1 MSTLSTPMASAAGA
15 VTYPA
20 AGVIPTRPTTAP
32 VAAPTAVILPVR
44 IESSTAHVS
53 TAAAA
58 ALFVFTN
65 ASAAVPF
72 AASADPALKPNQ
84 PNHSRPAP
92 IRTSATLGGDSGMRR
107 KTPRGP
113 RNHAATGA
121 DTPALTCTTVPPAKS
136 SAPIFCSQPPAPH
149 TQCASGAYTS
159 ADQSTRNAR

>member
-1 MSTLSTPMASAAGA
+1 MSTLTTPMTSAAGA

-32 VAAPTAVILPVR
+32 VAAPTAVIFPVR
-44 IESSTAHVS
+44 IESSTAQVS

-58 ALFVFTN
+58 AAFVFTN

-92 IRTSATLGGDSGMRR
+92 IRTSGTLCGDSGIDR
-107 KTPRGP
+107 KS
-113 RNHAATGA
+113 
-121 DTPALTCTTVPPAKS
+121 VV
-136 SAPIFCSQPPAPH
+136 
-149 TQCASGAYTS
+149 
-159 ADQSTRNAR
+159 